1 MKLLKISKILLVI
14 ALIFS
19 VLCGAFYVY
28 FIGGYKK
35 YENLLKDICTKYNV
49 EVSLAL
55 AVMKTESNFNSQA
68 VSDKGA
74 IGLMQVTKS
83 TAQYVAKLYDIKGE
97 IDLKNKSVNA
107 LIGVCY
113 LNYLTNKFKDK
124 NAVICAYNA
133 GETRVKTWLDFNGNL
148 NPKTIPYKETKNY
161 LKLVNFRKKLY
172 TLLLN

>member
-1 MKLLKISKILLVI
+1 MKLLKTSKILLVF

-19 VLCGAFYVY
+19 LLLGVFYVY
-28 FIGGYKK
+28 FVGGYKK
-35 YENLLKDICTKYNV
+35 HYKLVKSVCNTYNV
-49 EVSLAL
+49 EFTLAL
-55 AVMKTESNFNSQA
+55 AVMKTESNFKSDA
-68 VSDKGA
+68 VSSKGA
-74 IGLMQVTKS
+74 IGLMQVTQK
-83 TAQYVAKLYDIKGE
+83 TAEYVANLYDIKGE
-97 IDLKNKSVNA
+97 IDLKNQATNT

-113 LNYLTNKFKDK
+113 LDYLSSKFTDK

-133 GETRVKTWLDFNGNL
+133 GETRVKGWLDFNGNL